1 MLEEG
6 ARGFQWGSCK
16 TVVTSRSAEWA
27 SDHTLCSGIAVIV
40 ASTRSPASSSSA
52 SVVTGTSLI
61 AVEDAGFAWI
71 LTRKRQTQQ
80 R

>member
-1 MLEEG
+1 
-6 ARGFQWGSCK
+6 
-16 TVVTSRSAEWA
+16 
-27 SDHTLCSGIAVIV
+27 V